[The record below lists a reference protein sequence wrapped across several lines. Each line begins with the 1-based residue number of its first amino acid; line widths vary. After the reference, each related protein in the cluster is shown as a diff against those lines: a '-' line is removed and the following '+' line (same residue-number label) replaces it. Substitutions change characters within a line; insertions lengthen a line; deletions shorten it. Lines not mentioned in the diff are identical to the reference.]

1 MGFRMT
7 RTTCWGAA
15 ACRTPFLRFAAYRP
29 YLFSFIGLVL
39 FHASAVAGDALDRTV
54 SLDIAPNSAL
64 EDALI
69 QWGAQVGVQ
78 IMMDTNTVGHE
89 RTPGIHGRYRAA
101 DALSVLLNGSGLTYR
116 ISDHTVTVTSGIKKI
131 AAEPQLLRLS
141 QGELSA
147 RLDPQDESSAQ
158 PKASDAKPSDE
169 SHSDSTY
176 PASGELE
183 EVVVTGTHIRGVLP
197 PTNLIT
203 LDQADIQTSGYT
215 STAGLLATLPQNF
228 AGALSANS
236 HDAGGLNVLT
246 NTGYSSGVDLRGL
259 GDSTLI
265 LLDGHR
271 LPLTGVTAT
280 SDLSMIPI
288 GVIESID
295 VLPDG
300 ASAIYGSD
308 AIGGVVNVILK
319 KQQDGFQ
326 TTGTVGITTQGG
338 GEQQTGETVFG
349 KSWAGGN
356 VLLAFDYSNQDP
368 VSVTERDFSQLAQS
382 PTDLTPRTQSKTVTG
397 FVTQALNDSME
408 LYFEGIWNSRAT
420 VNQYYYGVAA
430 LDDVPVQQFSAASG
444 LKFQL
449 PRQWTGSLEATAGGE
464 VEHVNYFVGASPGE
478 PASVSNAN
486 NQNREQSLE
495 LQTNGPLFTL
505 PSGEVRVAAG
515 GGYRHEQYGDD
526 FLALGTFGRGIYY
539 AFSEA
544 QVPMVTPDRAR
555 IGLNSLDLNLAVR
568 YDHYSDVG
576 STTNP
581 KFALAYAPGGGVM
594 LRGTWGTAFKAPALN
609 ELYGANYDVLQLVNN
624 PASATGRSA
633 VLDVSGGNPDLRPET
648 ATVWTSGVEWIPAQ
662 VPDLKLSATY
672 FDYDFKNKIGT
683 TVQNAASQLTDPAD
697 AFVLTKNPSLA
708 LIQQTI
714 TQAYQYVNE
723 AGPGFTPADAEYLA
737 NIRERNIAL
746 WSSRGVDLLSRY
758 VFHTSI
764 GQFTWTGNATHLIQ
778 TQQPEP
784 SLPAATVTGQVFGPP
799 TWKARTGVTWTL
811 TRWTVS
817 VFGNYTS
824 GEIDPSQVPPAA
836 VSSFTT
842 MDASASYNDDRV
854 LGGLRVSLA
863 VLNALDR
870 DPPKLAASSTVLY
883 GFGFDNANY
892 SPLGRQLNLSGT
904 VKW

>member
-1 MGFRMT
+1 MGFRMR

-15 ACRTPFLRFAAYRP
+15 AYRTPSSRFAAYRRS
-29 YLFSFIGLVL
+29 LFSFIGLVL
-39 FHASAVAGDALDRTV
+39 FHAIAVAGDALDRTV

-69 QWGAQVGVQ
+69 QWGAQAGVQ
-78 IMMDTNTVGHE
+78 VMMDTNTVGHE
-89 RTPGIHGRYRAA
+89 RTTGIHGTYRAA
-101 DALSVLLNGSGLTYR
+101 DALSVLLNGSGLTYKV
-116 ISDHTVTVTSGIKKI
+116 SDHTVTVTSGVKKI
-131 AAEPQLLRLS
+131 AADPQSFRLS

-147 RLDPQDESSAQ
+147 RLDQPDESAQ
-158 PKASDAKPSDE
+158 PRALDAKPSDV
-169 SHSDSTY
+169 SHSDPTR

-183 EVVVTGTHIRGVLP
+183 EVLVTGTHIRGVPP

-203 LDQADIQTSGYT
+203 LDQQDIQTSGYT
-215 STAGLLATLPQNF
+215 SIAGLLATLPQNF

-236 HDAGGLNVLT
+236 HYAGGSNVLT

-338 GEQQTGETVFG
+338 GEQQQGETVFG

-356 VLLAFDYSNQDP
+356 FLLAFDYSNQDAVP
-368 VSVTERDFSQLAQS
+368 STERDFSQLAQT

-397 FVTQALNDSME
+397 FVTQSLNDSME

-420 VNQYYYGVAA
+420 VNRYVYYGIVA
-430 LDDVPVQQFSAASG
+430 LDDVPVQQYSAASG

-449 PRQWTGSLEATAGGE
+449 SGQWTGTLEATAGAE
-464 VEHVNYFVGASPGE
+464 VEDVNYLIGASPGA

-486 NQNREQSLE
+486 NQNRQQSLE
-495 LQTNGPLFTL
+495 LQTNGPLLTL

-515 GGYRHEQYGDD
+515 GGYRHERYGDD
-526 FLALGTFGRGIYY
+526 FLALGTFGRGIDY

-544 QVPMVTPDRAR
+544 QVPMVTTDRTR
-555 IGLNSLDLNLAVR
+555 IGLNSLELNLAVR
-568 YDHYSDVG
+568 YDHYTDVG

-581 KFALAYAPGGGVM
+581 KFALAYVPGGGITV
-594 LRGTWGTAFKAPALN
+594 RGTWGTAFKAPALS
-609 ELYGANYDVLQLVNN
+609 ELYGANYDVLRLVNN
-624 PASATGRSA
+624 PASATGQSA
-633 VLDVSGGNPDLRPET
+633 ILDVSGGNPDLRPET

-662 VPDLKLSATY
+662 RSDLKLSATY
-672 FDYDFKNKIGT
+672 FDYDFKNKIASPIE
-683 TVQNAASQLTDPAD
+683 NAASQLTDPAD

-708 LIQQTI
+708 LIRQTI
-714 TQAYQYVNE
+714 AQAYQYLNE
-723 AGPGFTPADAEYLA
+723 AGPGFIPADAEYLA
-737 NIRERNIAL
+737 NIGERNIAR

-758 VFHTSI
+758 VFHTPI
-764 GQFTWTGNATHLIQ
+764 GQFAWTGNATHLIQ

-784 SLPAATVTGQVFGPP
+784 SLAATTVTGQVFGPS

-811 TRWTVS
+811 TRWAVS

-824 GEIDPSQVPPAA
+824 SEIDPSQVPPAA

-863 VLNALDR
+863 VLNVLDR
-870 DPPKLAASSTVLY
+870 DPPRLAASSTAVY

-892 SPLGRQLNLSGT
+892 SPLGRQLNLSAA

>member
-15 ACRTPFLRFAAYRP
+15 ACRTPSLRFSAYRP

-69 QWGAQVGVQ
+69 QWSAQAGVQ
-78 IMMDTNTVGHE
+78 VMMDTNTIGHE
-89 RTPGIHGRYRAA
+89 KTPGIHGTYRAA
-101 DALSVLLNGSGLTYR
+101 DALSVLLNGSGLTYKV
-116 ISDHTVTVTSGIKKI
+116 SDHTVTVTSGVKKI
-131 AAEPQLLRLS
+131 AADPQSFRLS

-147 RLDPQDESSAQ
+147 RLDQPNESAQ
-158 PKASDAKPSDE
+158 PRALDAKASDD
-169 SHSDSTY
+169 SHSDPTS

-183 EVVVTGTHIRGVLP
+183 EVLVTGTHIRGVPP

-203 LDQADIQTSGYT
+203 LDQQDIQTSGYT

-228 AGALSANS
+228 SGALSANS
-236 HDAGGLNVLT
+236 HYAGGSNVLT

-368 VSVTERDFSQLAQS
+368 VSSTERDFSQLAQT

-464 VEHVNYFVGASPGE
+464 VEHVNYFIGASPGE

-515 GGYRHEQYGDD
+515 GGYRHEQHGDD

-581 KFALAYAPGGGVM
+581 KFALAYAPGGGIT
-594 LRGTWGTAFKAPALN
+594 LRGTWGTAFKAPALS
-609 ELYGANYDVLQLVNN
+609 EIYGANIDVLNLVNN
-624 PASATGRSA
+624 PSSATGRSA

-672 FDYDFKNKIGT
+672 FDYDFKNKIGNPI
-683 TVQNAASQLTDPAD
+683 QNAASQLTDPAD
-697 AFVLTKNPSLA
+697 AFVLTKNPSQA

-714 TQAYQYVNE
+714 AQAYQYFNE

-811 TRWTVS
+811 TRWAVS

-870 DPPKLAASSTVLY
+870 DPPRLAASSTTVY

-892 SPLGRQLNLSGT
+892 SPLGRQLNLSGA

>member
-1 MGFRMT
+1 VIDVLLI
-7 RTTCWGAA
+7 AA
-15 ACRTPFLRFAAYRP
+15 L
-29 YLFSFIGLVL
+29 
-39 FHASAVAGDALDRTV
+39 AVAGPIPAFATETHLFDVPA
-54 SLDIAPNSAL
+54 
-64 EDALI
+64 EDAPSAI
-69 QWGAQVGVQ
+69 RDFASQAHVQ
-78 IMMDTNTVGHE
+78 ILVAGENVSEKRFHPVAGEFSTEEGL
-89 RTPGIHGRYRAA
+89 RLLLA
-101 DALSVLLNGSGLTYR
+101 DSGLSPQYVGDR
-116 ISDHTVTVTSGIKKI
+116 SI
-131 AAEPQLLRLS
+131 ALV
-141 QGELSA
+141 
-147 RLDPQDESSAQ
+147 
-158 PKASDAKPSDE
+158 KASDAN
-169 SHSDSTY
+169 STSQGT
-176 PASGELE
+176 AKEGKKSSSGEFRLAQVDQGANSQSSAVGSNVSGTQENENKGGLE
-183 EVVVTGTHIRGVLP
+183 EIVVTGTHIRGVPP

-203 LDQADIQTSGYT
+203 LDQQDIQASGYT

-228 AGALSANS
+228 SGALSGNS
-236 HDAGGLNVLT
+236 HYAGGSNVLT

-368 VSVTERDFSQLAQS
+368 VSSTERDFSQLAQT

-397 FVTQALNDSME
+397 FVTQSLNDSME

-420 VNQYYYGVAA
+420 VNQYTYSGVVA

-486 NQNREQSLE
+486 NQNRQQSLE

-581 KFALAYAPGGGVM
+581 KFALAYAPGGGIT
-594 LRGTWGTAFKAPALN
+594 LRGTWGTAFKAPALS
-609 ELYGANYDVLQLVNN
+609 EIYGANVDVLQLVNN
-624 PASATGRSA
+624 PSSATGRSA
-633 VLDVSGGNPDLRPET
+633 LLDVSGGNPDLRPET

-672 FDYDFKNKIGT
+672 FDYDFKNKIGNPI
-683 TVQNAASQLTDPAD
+683 QNAASQLTDPAD

-714 TQAYQYVNE
+714 AQAYQYFNE

-799 TWKARTGVTWTL
+799 TWKARTGVTWKL
-811 TRWTVS
+811 NRWAVS

-836 VSSFTT
+836 VSSFAT

-870 DPPKLAASSTVLY
+870 DPPRLAASSTTVY

-892 SPLGRQLNLSGT
+892 SPLGRQLNLSGA